1 MHRNCRELKLK
12 QTGFSLERIVFFV
25 VVVVLFCFLPFIS
38 VSGSSTRYDCTLL
51 VSGYT

>member
-1 MHRNCRELKLK
+1 MHRNRRELKLK
-12 QTGFSLERIVFFV
+12 QTGFSLDRIVFV

-38 VSGSSTRYDCTLL
+38 ESDSSPRYDCALL